1 MAVVRWDPVRELAG
15 MEVERLNRMFSDF
28 YNERL
33 GGSLVP
39 PVDIYQDEN
48 HEVVIKAELPDIKRE
63 DIQVTF
69 DNNVLTLSGERTL
82 DSEIQRE
89 RFQRLERQYGR
100 FSRSFTLPATVEA
113 SRIRASYKDG
123 VLTVRIPQR
132 EEAMPKQIAIASE

>member
-15 MEVERLNRMFSDF
+15 MEVEHLNRMFSDF
-28 YNERL
+28 YNERF

-82 DSEIQRE
+82 DAEIRRE
-89 RFQRLERQYGR
+89 RCQRLERQYGR

-113 SRIRASYKDG
+113 SRIRASYRDG

-132 EEAMPKQIAIASE
+132 EEAMPKQIAIAGE

>member
-15 MEVERLNRMFSDF
+15 MEVERLNRMFSDS
-28 YNERL
+28 YDERF

-82 DSEIQRE
+82 DAEIRRE
-89 RFQRLERQYGR
+89 RCQYGR

-113 SRIRASYKDG
+113 SRIRASYRDG

-132 EEAMPKQIAIASE
+132 EEAMPKQIAIAGE